1 LSSRARHKQ
10 PIRQNWLD
18 HNWDPGLFYH
28 PRRHASWAPRLHAT
42 NQNGP
47 ISSARAH
54 SHGNA
59 FLQPAGLQRATRRCV
74 VPFTCCWS
82 RIILHCRVAAIPVY
96 CDASSARSALRR
108 HRSRP
113 RRSAVTARPSC
124 SRSLERRVPRHQSAS
139 ARERAFEESWGTAAA
154 FQCVGFA
161 CDVVGD
167 AASASVPF
175 IQWREARRRPRKR
188 GGRACQPGGVGG
200 GAAAQ

>member
-28 PRRHASWAPRLHAT
+28 PRRHASWPPRLHAT

-82 RIILHCRVAAIPVY
+82 RIILSSGGHTGVLRCQLRAVRAPPTSFAA
-96 CDASSARSALRR
+96 SALGGDG
-108 HRSRP
+108 P
-113 RRSAVTARPSC
+113 PLLFAVVGAARAQTPI
-124 SRSLERRVPRHQSAS
+124 
-139 ARERAFEESWGTAAA
+139 
-154 FQCVGFA
+154 CVGTGEGVRG
-161 CDVVGD
+161 VVGD
-167 AASASVPF
+167 GGGLPMRRV
-175 IQWREARRRPRKR
+175 RLRRGRRRCLGLGAVYPVE
-188 GGRACQPGGVGG
+188 GGTATPTKEGR
-200 GAAAQ
+200 